1 MAKKYKVIV
10 KSNKGGIALNIVG
23 ATNTVAGQQGWLT
36 VAIYFGVFLLIF
48 YLFIILPRKKQ
59 DKKHAAVLESLK
71 RGDKV
76 VSIGGIQGEIS
87 KVKEDTIVVKVAEN
101 TEIEFLKK
109 AISYKNED

>member
-1 MAKKYKVIV
+1 M
-10 KSNKGGIALNIVG
+10 NILGV
-23 ATNTVAGQQGWLT
+23 TNTTAGQPGWLT

-59 DKKHAAVLESLK
+59 DKQHEAVLESLK

-76 VSIGGIQGEIS
+76 VSIGGIRGEIS
-87 KVKEDTIVVKVAEN
+87 KVKEDTIMVKVAEN

-109 AISYKNED
+109 AISHKIED